1 MSYPPQQPQPQGGY
15 PQQPPPQG
23 YPPQGGGYPPQGG
36 GYPPQGGY
44 PYPPPQPQKNTTI
57 AVLAAI
63 YMIILFLL
71 STCGGIA
78 SLVAGGFSANIGSA
92 VSSME
97 SSFTD
102 EDSRIAANTAVSE
115 INNVTA
121 VATIYGV
128 IGIGLGI
135 ALITAAVGIF
145 MKAKWAYMATIIV
158 NGAYLALQVFGLLT
172 GTASILNIIFGIL
185 CLLIVILFYTSQ
197 DVKSTFGRA

>member
-1 MSYPPQQPQPQGGY
+1 MSYPPQQPPQGGY

-36 GYPPQGGY
+36 Y
-44 PYPPPQPQKNTTI
+44 PYPPPTQKNTTI

-71 STCGGIA
+71 STCGGIL
-78 SLVAGGFSANIGSA
+78 SLLAGGFSANISSA
-92 VSSME
+92 FSSIE
-97 SSFTD
+97 SSITD
-102 EDSRIAANTAVSE
+102 ENSRIAANTAVSE
-115 INNVTA
+115 INNVTT
-121 VATIYGV
+121 VATIYG
-128 IGIGLGI
+128 ILGIVLGI

-172 GTASILNIIFGIL
+172 GAASILNIIFGVL
-185 CLLIVILFYTSQ
+185 CLLIVILFYTSR